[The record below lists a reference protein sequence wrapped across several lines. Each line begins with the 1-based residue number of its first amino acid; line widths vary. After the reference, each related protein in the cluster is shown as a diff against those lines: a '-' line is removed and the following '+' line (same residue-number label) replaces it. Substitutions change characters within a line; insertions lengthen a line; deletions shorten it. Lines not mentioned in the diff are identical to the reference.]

1 MTTDVLPAVALTLD
15 QPHAQDYSLVPPPA
29 LPRWKRIMVVA
40 RLEGADSLRS
50 RWLQFTTVIYA
61 LVFGSFVWLG
71 LRESSVLG
79 FTGLSRVVLH
89 LANAAVLAV
98 PLVALVASCQ
108 AVTKAR
114 TSGHLELLL
123 VAPLRRTDWFM
134 GLVLARA
141 AVLLAPLL
149 AMLAAAALAGR
160 LLDPLDQALMPM
172 TVHALLVSVTL
183 LWAYLG
189 LGLLISAVAKSL
201 ERAVVLALL
210 VWLLSAALHD
220 FALIGVLLQWRVPT
234 PLVFGLAA
242 INPVEAARLAV
253 LSAVDPELS
262 LLGPVGF
269 WMANQLG
276 PQWTYGLGLG
286 WPALVGT
293 VAVLLAGRSVQK
305 RDAVA

>member
-1 MTTDVLPAVALTLD
+1 MLT
-15 QPHAQDYSLVPPPA
+15 
-29 LPRWKRIMVVA
+29 RWRRILVVA

-50 RWLQFTTVIYA
+50 RWLQFTAAIYA
-61 LVFGSFVWLG
+61 LVFGGFIWLG

-89 LANAAVLAV
+89 MANAAVLAV

-114 TSGHLELLL
+114 ASGHMELLL
-123 VAPLRRTDWFM
+123 AGPVRRSDWFL
-134 GLVLARA
+134 GLLLARA
-141 AVLLAPLL
+141 GVLLAPLL
-149 AMLAAAALAGR
+149 AMLATAAVAGS
-160 LLDPLDQALMPM
+160 LLDPQDRALVPM

-189 LGLLISAVAKSL
+189 LGLWISAVAKSL

-210 VWLLSAALHD
+210 VWLASAALHD

-234 PLVFGLAA
+234 PVVFGLAA
-242 INPVEAARLAV
+242 LNPVEAARLAV
-253 LSAVDPELS
+253 LAAVDPDLS

-269 WMANQLG
+269 WIANQLG
-276 PQWTYGLGLG
+276 PQWTYTLGLG

-293 VAVLLAGRSVQK
+293 LAVALAGRRVGK

>member
-1 MTTDVLPAVALTLD
+1 MTTRALPLQEVILPE
-15 QPHAQDYSLVPPPA
+15 QEAQMLPLPA
-29 LPRWKRIMVVA
+29 LPRYKRIAVVA

-50 RWLQFTTVIYA
+50 RWLQFTAAIY
-61 LVFGSFVWLG
+61 LVVFGAFVWLG

-89 LANAAVLAV
+89 MANAAVLAV

-114 TSGHLELLL
+114 STGHLELLL
-123 VAPLRRTDWFM
+123 VGPLRRSDWFM
-134 GLVLARA
+134 GLVIARA

-149 AMLAAAALAGR
+149 AMLLAAAIAGR
-160 LLDPLDQALMPM
+160 LLDPQDQALVPM

-189 LGLLISAVAKSL
+189 LGLLISAVAASL

-242 INPVEAARLAV
+242 LNPVEAARLAV
-253 LSAVDPELS
+253 LAAVDPELA

-269 WMANQLG
+269 WIANQLG
-276 PQWTYGLGLG
+276 PQWTYALGLG

-293 VAVLLAGRSVQK
+293 LAALWAGRRVRQ